1 MGNTAGHGRVEG
13 GVPLALG
20 YLSEVTTLLL
30 LVFVGQRQRSS
41 LRVDSLGCAV
51 LPLEGLS

>member
-1 MGNTAGHGRVEG
+1 MGNTAGHGRAEG

-51 LPLEGLS
+51 LTLEGLS